1 MVAGA
6 GVKSHLGGSSL
17 ENGAYVVKQRALRS
31 LPGQHSRA
39 DPSTSLIPIICSL
52 RDGF

>member
-17 ENGAYVVKQRALRS
+17 ENGAYVFIQWALR
-31 LPGQHSRA
+31 
-39 DPSTSLIPIICSL
+39 
-52 RDGF
+52 